1 MDWGVRKHPQPC
13 CNIVFPLQQPW
24 GLFGCFCCF
33 SFYLGYC
40 GFHNSSLKA
49 INYFCL
55 LLTVHLLSC
64 FLIGSALP
72 CLPVMLIAHGVLA
85 SAKKEDVIYITWT
98 NASWCHCVEY
108 NVTCWSL
115 LAYSRLRK
123 ALQQDQKLNLH
134 KPSCFAASVLALQQG
149 KLLLCSNNRIT
160 LQQLFSLCSKISCCF
175 AATTESLCSKCSH
188 FAAR

>member
-33 SFYLGYC
+33 SFYLGYY

-55 LLTVHLLSC
+55 LLITVHLLSC

-134 KPSCFAASVLALQQG
+134 KPSCFAASVLAVQQVY
-149 KLLLCSNNRIT
+149 LLCS
-160 LQQLFSLCSKISCCF
+160 KVSCCF
-175 AATTESLCSKCSH
+175 AATTESLCSNCSH